1 MSRKEM
7 KKFIKKL
14 CPLFLGPVLLTGIA
28 QSILASDER
37 TDLMIGCDEY
47 KPYNY
52 FDENGNLV
60 GIDAD
65 LAQEACHRMGY
76 EPVYEYNLF
85 PMPESSIILDSG
97 HRI

>member
-1 MSRKEM
+1 
-7 KKFIKKL
+7 
-14 CPLFLGPVLLTGIA
+14 
-28 QSILASDER
+28 
-37 TDLMIGCDEY
+37 MIGCDEY

-65 LAQEACHRMGY
+65 LAEEACHRMGY

>member
-1 MSRKEM
+1 M
-7 KKFIKKL
+7 KNFIKKL
-14 CPLFLGPVLLTGIA
+14 CPLFLGPVLLTAIA

-47 KPYNY
+47 
-52 FDENGNLV
+52 
-60 GIDAD
+60 
-65 LAQEACHRMGY
+65 
-76 EPVYEYNLF
+76 NLF

>member
-1 MSRKEM
+1 M
-7 KKFIKKL
+7 KNFIKKL

-47 KPYNY
+47 
-52 FDENGNLV
+52 
-60 GIDAD
+60 
-65 LAQEACHRMGY
+65 
-76 EPVYEYNLF
+76 NLF

>member
-1 MSRKEM
+1 M
-7 KKFIKKL
+7 KNFIKKL

-60 GIDAD
+60 GINAD
-65 LAQEACHRMGY
+65 LAEEACHRMGY